1 MKRISA
7 ALAVAA
13 LAVAATPA
21 AADPGALGTPFPEQR
36 ISHVQESMPDCS
48 PDSSSEVSSKWGTI
62 HPVTVGTTQVTYRRR
77 RRRVRT
83 KILNMSR
90 GDRKIDGD
98 VQEDCSRLWQITESN
113 IVFLRG

>member
-1 MKRISA
+1 VGNHSPRHCGNYASN
-7 ALAVAA
+7 V
-13 LAVAATPA
+13 P
-21 AADPGALGTPFPEQR
+21 
-36 ISHVQESMPDCS
+36 SQEK
-48 PDSSSEVSSKWGTI
+48 EGQK
-62 HPVTVGTTQVTYRRR
+62 
-77 RRRVRT
+77 